1 VLLDLKK
8 ANRSQ
13 LVEAGVPEENIFV
26 AELCTACHVDRL
38 FSYRKEGAGS
48 GRLMSAIGIRR
59 EEI

>member
-13 LVEAGVPEENIFV
+13 LVEAGVPVENIFARNSV
-26 AELCTACHVDRL
+26 RRVTSIACSATV
-38 FSYRKEGAGS
+38 KEGASS

-59 EEI
+59 